1 MPIVIDIKCDLVLSQ
16 HDTQSLQQS
25 VQSDSPNSNIRAC
38 LEPRD
43 ADWEGEECE
52 SESVGRRAMYAAKTE
67 SHPAWVKWLRMAN
80 K

>member
-25 VQSDSPNSNIRAC
+25 VHA
-38 LEPRD
+38 
-43 ADWEGEECE
+43 
-52 SESVGRRAMYAAKTE
+52 VKMK